1 MDDGLEAKVAAAIA
15 AMDRVS
21 DEDPTRVEDAG
32 RSLGA
37 ALLYAERMS
46 ACLSRHFPGASP
58 ALRLA
63 VRAQH
68 LGRFRLPRQSYPEGR
83 AGYLAWRAE
92 QARRHAALAQEIVT
106 AAGLPEA
113 LGDRV
118 AAIVQKKQRATDPEA
133 QTLEDCACLVFLEHE
148 MEPFV
153 WPAGAPA
160 HSEAEVVEILQKTW
174 RKMSPRARELAVALP
189 LSPRCRALVER
200 ALSS

>member
-1 MDDGLEAKVAAAIA
+1 MDDGLEAKVAAAMA

-21 DEDPTRVEDAG
+21 DEDEERVEHDG
-32 RSLGA
+32 RSIGA
-37 ALLYAERMS
+37 ALRYAERMS
-46 ACLSRHFPGASP
+46 ACLARHFPGASP

-92 QARRHAALAQEIVT
+92 QAKRHAALAQQIVVE
-106 AAGLPEA
+106 AGLPAAIGE
-113 LGDRV
+113 RV
-118 AAIVQKKQRATDPEA
+118 AAIVQKKQRGTDPEA

-153 WPAGAPA
+153 WPSNGPA
-160 HSEAEVVEILQKTW
+160 RSEDEVVEILRKTW
-174 RKMSPRARELAVALP
+174 RKMSPQARELAVSLP
-189 LSPRCRALVER
+189 LSPRSRALVVR